1 MQGAEGPFRGSVSSI
16 PQRDEPFSHGILDKD
31 EASRRALKAYLKPVV
46 GATVMI
52 WLVIWSVL
60 GLYWGAYLLFFIT
73 DLCWRL
79 TRFLGAN
86 WRVFSGL
93 HNLDGWIVDFDGG
106 QIGSTVVSAYMNAT
120 GAKEQINWRV
130 IPSSQFPNGEADVAH
145 AVLAE
150 KCWIAV
156 SSEFTFRFTCR
167 RRSRK
172 STDNY
177 YVVSAGASDR
187 LNAAIASAD
196 NTYNNSAA
204 VTLWGNEAR
213 NENA

>member
-1 MQGAEGPFRGSVSSI
+1 
-16 PQRDEPFSHGILDKD
+16 
-31 EASRRALKAYLKPVV
+31 
-46 GATVMI
+46 MI

-60 GLYWGAYLLFFIT
+60 GLYWGAYLL
-73 DLCWRL
+73 LPNCYRL
-79 TRFLGAN
+79 WETHVLLGAN

-120 GAKEQINWRV
+120 GAKEQITWRV

-156 SSEFTFRFTCR
+156 SSEFTFGFIFMSPENIKVLT
-167 RRSRK
+167 
-172 STDNY
+172 TIMQL
-177 YVVSAGASDR
+177 VPVPP
-187 LNAAIASAD
+187 IA
-196 NTYNNSAA
+196 
-204 VTLWGNEAR
+204 
-213 NENA
+213 